1 MKYSRIS
8 NDTSHL
14 KHYIKL
20 VAGGVD
26 KDCQGVKDLGDKE
39 EVIDGDLVQVI
50 THKNLWVFRNQ
61 VIITKTRQVGE
72 PA

>member
-20 VAGGVD
+20 VAGPIEGVD
-26 KDCQGVKDLGDKE
+26 KDCQGPGLHLAPLKE
-39 EVIDGDLVQVI
+39 VS
-50 THKNLWVFRNQ
+50 
-61 VIITKTRQVGE
+61 KTTDHLPVEARQVDLRKDT
-72 PA
+72 